1 MKNILSILFILMA
14 LLCCAVTVY
23 AETRTYTEIVTV
35 KIEDDEYSALNKAKE
50 RAREQAL
57 RSYLNDV
64 YKDRS
69 STLNLTGDEKY
80 IQDLEVVESNVEGMF
95 SKDLKAKIKV
105 TINEEEVRAYLK
117 RQGAVTG
124 KNEDRRIV
132 VMLIPGKM
140 DSGDAPVILD
150 NVRAEVRRS
159 LTAAE
164 YTVIDSDDQAIHDAL
179 TEEADYNKLVAH
191 INKLADQLA
200 DKGEWLVLGKVDMDI
215 VPNGN
220 VYVYRAMMTGKAVSL
235 ASRDIMWEGNLDGAA
250 RAPKSEAKAALRLSA
265 INGGKAFAK
274 EVLGALNTKTLT
286 QERRGSRF
294 EVVFASGGD
303 YKLER
308 KILKLLKDDI
318 KGLKNVSQKNRGKGD
333 MVVDLMYV
341 GKISDLV
348 DLLLDNFEK
357 DSQMKR
363 FNPEIEGNKVIFKN
377 Q

>member
-1 MKNILSILFILMA
+1 MKRIILLILALGLILVP
-14 LLCCAVTVY
+14 LLAA
-23 AETRTYTEIVTV
+23 AESRTYTEMVTV
-35 KIEDDEYSALNKAKE
+35 TVEDDEYSALNKAKE

-64 YKDRS
+64 YKDRAA
-69 STLNLTGDEKY
+69 TLNLTGDDKY
-80 IQDLEVVESNVEGMF
+80 IQDMEIVESNISGWGTKE
-95 SKDLKAKIKV
+95 LKAKIKV

-140 DSGDAPVILD
+140 DGGDAPVILD
-150 NVRAEVRRS
+150 NVRAEIRRS

-164 YTVIDSDDQAIHDAL
+164 YTVIDSDDQAIQDAL
-179 TEEADYNKLVAH
+179 TEEADYNKLVSH

-200 DKGEWLVLGKVDMDI
+200 DRGEWLVLGKVDMDI
-215 VPNGN
+215 VPNGSG
-220 VYVYRAMMTGKAVSL
+220 YVYRAMMTGKAVSL
-235 ASRDIMWEGNLDGAA
+235 ASRDIMWEGNIDGAA
-250 RAPKSEAKAALRLSA
+250 RGSKNEAKAALRLSA

-286 QERRGSRF
+286 QERRGARF

-308 KILKLLKDDI
+308 KILKLLKDDV

-333 MVVDLMYV
+333 MVVDLMYA
-341 GKISDLV
+341 GKVSDLV

-357 DSQMKR
+357 DSQLKNL
-363 FNPEIEGNKVIFKN
+363 NPQIEGNKVVFKK
-377 Q
+377 

>member
-1 MKNILSILFILMA
+1 MKRIILFVVVLGMMLVPLIA
-14 LLCCAVTVY
+14 T
-23 AETRTYTEIVTV
+23 AETRTYTETVTV
-35 KIEDDEYSALNKAKE
+35 KIVDDEYSALNKAKE

-64 YKDRS
+64 YKDRAA
-69 STLNLTGDEKY
+69 TLNLTGDEKF
-80 IQDLEVVESNVEGMF
+80 IQDMEQLESSTSGMF
-95 SKDLKAKIKV
+95 DKELKAKFRV

-150 NVRAEVRRS
+150 NIRAEIRRS

-164 YTVIDSDDQAIHDAL
+164 YTVIDSDDQAVHDAL
-179 TEEADYNKLVAH
+179 TEEADYNKLVSH
-191 INKLADQLA
+191 INKLADTLA

-215 VPNGN
+215 VQNGGT
-220 VYVYRAMMTGKAVSL
+220 YIYRAMMTGKAVSL
-235 ASRDIMWEGNLDGAA
+235 ASRDIMWEGNIDGAA
-250 RAPKSEAKAALRLSA
+250 RGSKNEAKAALRLSA
-265 INGGKAFAK
+265 INGGKAFAS

-294 EVVFASGGD
+294 EVVFAAGGD

-308 KILKLLKDDI
+308 KILKLLKEDI
-318 KGLKNVSQKNRGKGD
+318 KGLKDVSQKGRGKGD
-333 MVVDLMYV
+333 MVIDLMYV

-357 DSQMKR
+357 DSQMKS
-363 FNPEIEGNKVIFKN
+363 FNPEIAGNKVIFKKR
-377 Q
+377 

>member
-1 MKNILSILFILMA
+1 MKRIIMLVVILGLMLVPLIA
-14 LLCCAVTVY
+14 S
-23 AETRTYTEIVTV
+23 AETRTYTETVTV
-35 KIEDDEYSALNKAKE
+35 KVEDDEYSALNKAKE

-64 YKDRS
+64 YKERS
-69 STLNLTGDEKY
+69 STLNLTGDEKF
-80 IQDLEVVESNVEGMF
+80 IQDMEQLESSTSGMF
-95 SKDLKAKIKV
+95 SKELKVKFRV

-150 NVRAEVRRS
+150 NVRAEIRRS

-179 TEEADYNKLVAH
+179 AEEADYNKLVSH
-191 INKLADQLA
+191 INKIADKLA

-215 VPNGN
+215 AANGSA
-220 VYVYRAMMTGKAVSL
+220 YIYRAMMTGKAVSL
-235 ASRDIMWEGNLDGAA
+235 ASRDIMWEGNIDGAA
-250 RAPKSEAKAALRLSA
+250 RGSKGEAKAALRLSA

-294 EVVFASGGD
+294 EVVFAAGGD

-318 KGLKNVSQKNRGKGD
+318 KGLKNVSQKGRGKGD
-333 MVVDLMYV
+333 MVIDLMYV

-357 DSQMKR
+357 DSQMKS
-363 FNPEIEGNKVIFKN
+363 FNPEIEGNKVVFKK
-377 Q
+377 

>member
-1 MKNILSILFILMA
+1 MKRIILLAVALGLMLVPFIA
-14 LLCCAVTVY
+14 A

-50 RAREQAL
+50 RGKDQAL

-69 STLNLTGDEKY
+69 STLNLTGDDKF
-80 IQDLEVVESNVEGMF
+80 IQDLEVVESKIEGMF
-95 SKDLKAKIKV
+95 SKELRAKFKI

-124 KNEDRRIV
+124 KNEDRRIIV
-132 VMLIPGKM
+132 ILIPGKM

-150 NVRAEVRRS
+150 NVRAEIRRS

-164 YTVIDSDDQAIHDAL
+164 YTVIDSDDQVIHDAL
-179 TEEADYNKLVAH
+179 TEEADYNKLVNH

-200 DKGEWLVLGKVDMDI
+200 DRGEWLVLGKVDMDI
-215 VPNGN
+215 TSNGGA
-220 VYVYRAMMTGKAVSL
+220 YIYRAMMTGKAVSL
-235 ASRDIMWEGNLDGAA
+235 ASRDIMWEGNIDGAA
-250 RAPKSEAKAALRLSA
+250 RGSKNEAKAALRLSA
-265 INGGKAFAK
+265 INGGKAFAT

-294 EVVFASGGD
+294 EVVFGAGGD

-308 KILKLLKDDI
+308 KILKLLKEDI
-318 KGLKNVSQKNRGKGD
+318 KGLKNVSQKGRGKGD
-333 MVVDLMYV
+333 MVIDLMYV

-357 DSQMKR
+357 DSQLKS
-363 FNPEIEGNKVIFKN
+363 FSPQIEGNKVVFKK
-377 Q
+377 